1 MHNRVITSH
10 EYTQHNEVQ
19 LGKQTPER
27 RSVVGNK
34 LPIVLLQRLLVIH
47 ANNHI
52 GLRSRDLLVQCI
64 LHITLTKK
72 NHSIHNNL
80 LHPLLVLNLVVITD
94 DPTPHSSQQCT
105 LFHFTLLHFGV
116 GEERQ
121 EIDKEEDGLSL
132 LRSFAHIQH
141 GHHREGRKR
150 DEN

>member
-1 MHNRVITSH
+1 M
-10 EYTQHNEVQ
+10 
-19 LGKQTPER
+19 
-27 RSVVGNK
+27 GNK

-47 ANNHI
+47 TNNHI
-52 GLRSRDLLVQCI
+52 GLRSRYLLVQCI
-64 LHITLTKK
+64 LRITLTKK
-72 NHSIHNNL
+72 NHSIHNDL
-80 LHPLLVLNLVVITD
+80 LHPLLVLNLVVVAD
-94 DPTPHSSQQCT
+94 DSTIHSSQQYT
-105 LFHFTLLHFGV
+105 LFHLTLLHLGV